1 MRALGWA
8 VAMAVTA
15 CSGKATVVAAT
26 ADTGPGASDGGASA
40 SSQQPDGGTATQLD
54 GGAATQPDGGQTT
67 ISGQPDAGSPS
78 ARGGGDWMQY
88 RHDAR
93 GVSMNQGDF
102 SVADAQSLVPRWTI
116 ELGQYVYTQAMIADD
131 LVVFTTAFSGKV
143 VAVDAQTGA
152 TRWTRT
158 LNSQISTTCG
168 GSTQPGFW
176 AAPALDSAA
185 VYVAS
190 PDGHAYALSRADGST
205 LWATKVA
212 DPSAAGHGE
221 FIQSSPSLSAA
232 YGKVFLG
239 VASSFHCD
247 EVAGRLVALDL
258 ATGALQAAPLVGP
271 GQQGAT
277 VWSTV
282 SVAEEEDRLY
292 VATGNRIGDPAAE
305 PNAQAILAVDAH
317 SLAVVDRWQNPTT
330 LQNADFGSSP
340 TLIDQGG
347 LKLVAATSKDGW
359 LYVLRRSS
367 LAAGPLWKF
376 QLATVDPAHPD
387 EGGDPTVGFGSI
399 SSPTVANGLL
409 IAAGGR
415 TPEGDPGSVVAFDPA
430 TGAVVWKHLTPGFV
444 IAPVAAA
451 GAVAVVESSAPDATK
466 STLELLDLSTG
477 AAVARFD
484 RPIGTFAAPSVGHG
498 LIVWT
503 DAFGHVTALSMP
515 PASH

>member
-1 MRALGWA
+1 MRSLAWALA
-8 VAMAVTA
+8 VA
-15 CSGKATVVAAT
+15 VVAGCSAKASPGAAGA
-26 ADTGPGASDGGASA
+26 ADTGSTGPAASDAGTV
-40 SSQQPDGGTATQLD
+40 SSS
-54 GGAATQPDGGQTT
+54 TQPDGGSGSTSTGADAGQTT
-67 ISGQPDAGSPS
+67 VVDAPDAGSQS

-93 GVSMNQGDF
+93 GVSMNEGSF
-102 SVADAQSLVPRWTI
+102 SVADAQSLVPRWTL
-116 ELGQYVYTQAMIADD
+116 ELGQYVYTQAVIADD

-152 TRWTRT
+152 IRWSRT
-158 LNSQISTTCG
+158 LNSLISTTCG

-176 AAPALDSAA
+176 AAAAMDKAA

-205 LWATKVA
+205 LWATRVA
-212 DPSAAGHGE
+212 DPSAQGHGE
-221 FIQSSPSLSAA
+221 FIQSSPALSLA

-258 ATGALQAAPLVGP
+258 ATGALQAAPLVEP

-282 SVAEEEDRLY
+282 SVAEDEDRLY
-292 VATGNRIGDPAAE
+292 VATGNRIGDAAAE

-340 TLIDQGG
+340 TLVDAGG
-347 LKLVAATSKDGW
+347 QKLVAATSKDGW

-415 TPEGDPGSVVAFDPA
+415 TPQGDPGSVVAFNPA

-451 GAVAVVESSAPDATK
+451 GAVGVVESSAPDGTS
-466 STLELLDLSTG
+466 STLELLDLATG
-477 AAVARFD
+477 ATVARFESQ
-484 RPIGTFAAPSVGHG
+484 IATFAAPSVGHG
-498 LIVWT
+498 LVVWT
-503 DAFGHVTALSMP
+503 DAFGHVTALSLP
-515 PASH
+515 PAAH